1 MTLTVGSLFSGIGG
15 FDLGLERAGMQV
27 IWQSEIDE
35 FASRVLKKHWPDVPN
50 LGDITKIDWSKVER
64 PDVICGGYPCQPFS
78 TAGKRGGE
86 NDARHLW
93 PAMHNAIRI
102 LRPRYALMENVRGH
116 LSLGFGRVLG
126 DLAEIG
132 YDAEW
137 QIIPAVAV
145 GAPHKRERVFIVAYP
160 DNTGNRTLER
170 RVDYNGSTQIKKRQ
184 IFSQFELGRHSTNV
198 ANADGRRQ
206 QKRDAQIRVVSI
218 VSESSQREFVADT
231 NSKFMGQYG
240 SSSDVA
246 NQSRRRHDQRER
258 QKTNDFGQWWEVE
271 PSVGRVANGVS
282 DRVDRLKGLGNAI
295 VPQVAELVGA
305 LVVEHSQN

>member
-50 LGDITKIDWSKVER
+50 LGDITKVDWSEVER

-93 PAMHNAIRI
+93 PAMHNAIRV

-137 QIIPAVAV
+137 QIIPAAAV
-145 GAPHKRERVFIVAYP
+145 GAPHKRDRVFIVAYP
-160 DNTGNRTLER
+160 SSECGNGGQR
-170 RVDYNGSTQIKKRQ
+170 RNGATKFNKKR
-184 IFSQFELGRHSTNV
+184 L
-198 ANADGRRQ
+198 Q
-206 QKRDAQIRVVSI
+206 QQIRASGAV
-218 VSESSQREFVADT
+218 VADT
-231 NSKFMGQYG
+231 EGGARRNAQSHDLQKVFAQITKFRK
-240 SSSDVA
+240 SD
-246 NQSRRRHDQRER
+246 S
-258 QKTNDFGQWWEVE
+258 TNRAFSNWWEVE

>member
-1 MTLTVGSLFSGIGG
+1 
-15 FDLGLERAGMQV
+15 
-27 IWQSEIDE
+27 
-35 FASRVLKKHWPDVPN
+35 VLKKHWPDVPN
-50 LGDITKIDWSKVER
+50 LGDITKVDWSEVER

-78 TAGKRGGE
+78 TAGKRGGA
-86 NDARHLW
+86 NDPRHLW
-93 PAMHNAIRI
+93 PAMHNAIRV

-137 QIIPAVAV
+137 QVIPAAAV
-145 GAPHKRERVFIVAYP
+145 GAPHKRDRVFIVAYP
-160 DNTGNRTLER
+160 NDTGNRTPER
-170 RVDYNGSTQIKKRQ
+170 RIDYDGATQIKKRQ
-184 IFSQFELGRHSTNV
+184 IFSQFEFGRHSTNV
-198 ANADGRRQ
+198 ANAESKQSNGRQ
-206 QKRDAQIRVVSI
+206 SASDTKQPKQKRLQKQVRTSGADVVDTDS
-218 VSESSQREFVADT
+218 EFV
-231 NSKFMGQYG
+231 GQYG

-246 NQSRRRHDQRER
+246 NQGRQRHDQRER

-271 PSVGRVANGVS
+271 PNVGRVANGVS

-295 VPQVAELVGA
+295 VPQVAEFVGA